1 MSLCVNGFCQL
12 TLRRKERREMSEGLE
27 KIGIFFD
34 ADKPPDQNNE
44 YVAWLD
50 VVGIEQTLKR
60 SHKRASYFFG
70 KIRMAP

>member
-1 MSLCVNGFCQL
+1 
-12 TLRRKERREMSEGLE
+12 MSEGLE